1 MSICSEASIT
11 LTPPPPPTRE
21 ESGGCTTF
29 IMDGDPCFFLSVAV
43 MKRLL
48 PLLNAAH
55 VMQMRVRLSAAMK
68 ETLRW
73 PMKSHASLMTKHLQ
87 L

>member
-1 MSICSEASIT
+1 
-11 LTPPPPPTRE
+11 
-21 ESGGCTTF
+21 
-29 IMDGDPCFFLSVAV
+29 MDGDPCFFLSAAV

-55 VMQMRVRLSAAMK
+55 VMQMRVRLNAAIK

-73 PMKSHASLMTKHLQ
+73 PVKSHVPLMTKHLQ